1 MDKKKSDKIYGIIFI
16 LLLWAVTIWLVYP
29 LFTLKSIEISFAK
42 EYIYRSAAGIAILI
56 ILFGKTVFD
65 LFFSSA
71 VSRKKQWANTI
82 LLTLYSMFIAGG
94 IIYMVAR
101 MVILYMNSQ
110 DYGNVF

>member
-1 MDKKKSDKIYGIIFI
+1 MDSKRSDKILGIVFI
-16 LLLWAVTIWLVYP
+16 LVLWVVIIWLVYP
-29 LFTLKSIEISFAK
+29 LFTLQSIDINFAK
-42 EYIYRSAAGIAILI
+42 EYIYRSAAGIAIMI

-65 LFFSSA
+65 LFFSQA
-71 VSRKKQWANTI
+71 VSRKKQWLNTI

-101 MVILYMNSQ
+101 LVVLYINSQ